1 MNEAF
6 VGQSKSDATIKLP
19 ERVHFVAI
27 DGVIGAGKTSLARI
41 LAKELGANLV
51 LEQFEENPFLERFYE
66 NPAAYAFQTQLF
78 FLLSRLRQFQDA
90 FVQNDLFR
98 HNVVSDYTFE
108 KDRIFALQNLTDSEM
123 AMYDTVSNSLSTS
136 LPHPALTIYLQ
147 ADVPTLLSRI
157 SKRGRAMEKS
167 IEGNYLRD
175 LLQRYDHHFWHYT
188 KAPVLIINTN
198 KIDFV
203 NNEKHL
209 QMVLNAIA
217 AAPTQTTYFAPE
229 GG

>member
-6 VGQSKSDATIKLP
+6 VGQSRSEATIKLP

-136 LPHPALTIYLQ
+136 LPHP
-147 ADVPTLLSRI
+147 D
-157 SKRGRAMEKS
+157 
-167 IEGNYLRD
+167 
-175 LLQRYDHHFWHYT
+175 
-188 KAPVLIINTN
+188 LII
-198 KIDFV
+198 
-203 NNEKHL
+203 
-209 QMVLNAIA
+209 
-217 AAPTQTTYFAPE
+217 
-229 GG
+229 

>member
-6 VGQSKSDATIKLP
+6 VGQSKSEATIKLP

-66 NPAAYAFQTQLF
+66 NPPAYAFQTQLF

-136 LPHPALTIYLQ
+136 LPHPDLIIYLQ